1 MPKNEEVSLA
11 SLGIQMP
18 YSMQA
23 EQSVL
28 GAALVDETVLNR
40 LITDMEP
47 EMFYS
52 DQNRAIYETM
62 RSLYTESEAVD
73 IVTLVNALAS
83 NKTFASADDAKVY
96 LARIAETLPSVSNV
110 DSYFKIVKEKYQGR
124 RLIDAAR
131 SILNETASGED
142 ADLLLESAEQKI
154 YDIRSGRDK
163 SGVKTIRESI
173 LEVIDTMQKLSGADR
188 DKFAGIPTGF
198 NYLDTVLTGLG
209 RSDLIILAA
218 RPGMGK
224 TSFALNIATNV
235 ARQQKVPTIIFSLE
249 MTCEQLTDRILSS
262 TANIDSQAF
271 RTGRLNNSDWNDFA
285 QATSLL
291 YNAPIYMDDSSGISV
306 PEIKAKIRSINQEPK
321 KEKIGLVIIDYLQ
334 LMQSAKRTESRVQ
347 DISDITRNLKIMAK
361 ELNVPVIA
369 LSQLSRAAEK
379 TTGRS
384 DHRPQ
389 LSDLRDSGSIEQDAD
404 IVLFLYR
411 AAYYNAQNGEE
422 NQANENEA
430 ECIVA
435 KNRHGETSVVR
446 LGWDGA
452 HTRFSNLDVTHEF

>member
-306 PEIKAKIRSINQEPK
+306 PEIKAKIRTINQDPK

-334 LMQSAKRTESRVQ
+334 L
-347 DISDITRNLKIMAK
+347 NLKIMAK

>member
-235 ARQQKVPTIIFSLE
+235 ARQQKVPTIIFQSGNDLRAADGPHSFQHGE
-249 MTCEQLTDRILSS
+249 HRQPGIPHGPSEQL
-262 TANIDSQAF
+262 
-271 RTGRLNNSDWNDFA
+271 RLERFCPGHIA
-285 QATSLL
+285 A
-291 YNAPIYMDDSSGISV
+291 
-306 PEIKAKIRSINQEPK
+306 
-321 KEKIGLVIIDYLQ
+321 LQ
-334 LMQSAKRTESRVQ
+334 
-347 DISDITRNLKIMAK
+347 
-361 ELNVPVIA
+361 
-369 LSQLSRAAEK
+369 
-379 TTGRS
+379 RS
-384 DHRPQ
+384 DLHGRFLRYLGAGDQGKNPHDQPGSQEGKNRARYHRLPA
-389 LSDLRDSGSIEQDAD
+389 AD
-404 IVLFLYR
+404 
-411 AAYYNAQNGEE
+411 
-422 NQANENEA
+422 A
-430 ECIVA
+430 ECQ
-435 KNRHGETSVVR
+435 
-446 LGWDGA
+446 A
-452 HTRFSNLDVTHEF
+452 HREPRAGDQ

>member
-271 RTGRLNNSDWNDFA
+271 RTGRLNITSISTCALPRPSKQA
-285 QATSLL
+285 QA
-291 YNAPIYMDDSSGISV
+291 
-306 PEIKAKIRSINQEPK
+306 NQSP
-321 KEKIGLVIIDYLQ
+321 L
-334 LMQSAKRTESRVQ
+334 
-347 DISDITRNLKIMAK
+347 
-361 ELNVPVIA
+361 PV
-369 LSQLSRAAEK
+369 
-379 TTGRS
+379 
-384 DHRPQ
+384 D
-389 LSDLRDSGSIEQDAD
+389 
-404 IVLFLYR
+404 VY
-411 AAYYNAQNGEE
+411 
-422 NQANENEA
+422 
-430 ECIVA
+430 
-435 KNRHGETSVVR
+435 SVVR
-446 LGWDGA
+446 HSYQHPFFLYLPLVSYLKALVNVATIAAIVAVMELIPIISESWRRFLSDFVGTTISHPGWIKSLSLFLA
-452 HTRFSNLDVTHEF
+452 RATVPFR

>member
-1 MPKNEEVSLA
+1 
-11 SLGIQMP
+11 MP

-235 ARQQKVPTIIFSLE
+235 ARQQKVPTII
-249 MTCEQLTDRILSS
+249 
-262 TANIDSQAF
+262 
-271 RTGRLNNSDWNDFA
+271 
-285 QATSLL
+285 
-291 YNAPIYMDDSSGISV
+291 SV
-306 PEIKAKIRSINQEPK
+306 WK
-321 KEKIGLVIIDYLQ
+321 
-334 LMQSAKRTESRVQ
+334 
-347 DISDITRNLKIMAK
+347 
-361 ELNVPVIA
+361 
-369 LSQLSRAAEK
+369 
-379 TTGRS
+379 
-384 DHRPQ
+384 
-389 LSDLRDSGSIEQDAD
+389 
-404 IVLFLYR
+404 
-411 AAYYNAQNGEE
+411 
-422 NQANENEA
+422 
-430 ECIVA
+430 
-435 KNRHGETSVVR
+435 
-446 LGWDGA
+446 
-452 HTRFSNLDVTHEF
+452 

>member
-209 RSDLIILAA
+209 RSDPDYSGRPPRYGQDIVCAEHCNKRCPPAEGADDHFQSGNDLRAA
-218 RPGMGK
+218 DGPHSFQHGEHRQPGIPHGP
-224 TSFALNIATNV
+224 S
-235 ARQQKVPTIIFSLE
+235 
-249 MTCEQLTDRILSS
+249 EQL
-262 TANIDSQAF
+262 
-271 RTGRLNNSDWNDFA
+271 RLERFCPGHVA
-285 QATSLL
+285 A
-291 YNAPIYMDDSSGISV
+291 
-306 PEIKAKIRSINQEPK
+306 
-321 KEKIGLVIIDYLQ
+321 LQ
-334 LMQSAKRTESRVQ
+334 
-347 DISDITRNLKIMAK
+347 
-361 ELNVPVIA
+361 
-369 LSQLSRAAEK
+369 
-379 TTGRS
+379 RS
-384 DHRPQ
+384 DLHGRF
-389 LSDLRDSGSIEQDAD
+389 LRHLGAGDQGKNSHDQPGSQEGKNRARYYRLPSAD
-404 IVLFLYR
+404 
-411 AAYYNAQNGEE
+411 
-422 NQANENEA
+422 A
-430 ECIVA
+430 ECQ
-435 KNRHGETSVVR
+435 
-446 LGWDGA
+446 A
-452 HTRFSNLDVTHEF
+452 HREPRAGDQ

>member
-306 PEIKAKIRSINQEPK
+306 PEIKAKIRTINQDPK

-334 LMQSAKRTESRVQ
+334 LMQSAKRTE
-347 DISDITRNLKIMAK
+347 
-361 ELNVPVIA
+361 NVPVIA

>member
-291 YNAPIYMDDSSGISV
+291 YNAPIYI
-306 PEIKAKIRSINQEPK
+306 
-321 KEKIGLVIIDYLQ
+321 
-334 LMQSAKRTESRVQ
+334 
-347 DISDITRNLKIMAK
+347 
-361 ELNVPVIA
+361 
-369 LSQLSRAAEK
+369 
-379 TTGRS
+379 
-384 DHRPQ
+384 
-389 LSDLRDSGSIEQDAD
+389 
-404 IVLFLYR
+404 
-411 AAYYNAQNGEE
+411 
-422 NQANENEA
+422 
-430 ECIVA
+430 
-435 KNRHGETSVVR
+435 
-446 LGWDGA
+446 
-452 HTRFSNLDVTHEF
+452 

>member
-1 MPKNEEVSLA
+1 
-11 SLGIQMP
+11 
-18 YSMQA
+18 
-23 EQSVL
+23 
-28 GAALVDETVLNR
+28 
-40 LITDMEP
+40 
-47 EMFYS
+47 
-52 DQNRAIYETM
+52 
-62 RSLYTESEAVD
+62 
-73 IVTLVNALAS
+73 
-83 NKTFASADDAKVY
+83 
-96 LARIAETLPSVSNV
+96 
-110 DSYFKIVKEKYQGR
+110 
-124 RLIDAAR
+124 
-131 SILNETASGED
+131 
-142 ADLLLESAEQKI
+142 
-154 YDIRSGRDK
+154 
-163 SGVKTIRESI
+163 
-173 LEVIDTMQKLSGADR
+173 MQKLSGADR

-306 PEIKAKIRSINQEPK
+306 PEIKAKIRTINQDPK

-347 DISDITRNLKIMAK
+347 EISDITRNLKIMAK

-379 TTGRS
+379 TTAARTTGPSFPTCATPALSSRMPTS
-384 DHRPQ
+384 CCSSTARPTTMPRTARKIRPMRMRP
-389 LSDLRDSGSIEQDAD
+389 SAS
-404 IVLFLYR
+404 
-411 AAYYNAQNGEE
+411 
-422 NQANENEA
+422 
-430 ECIVA
+430 
-435 KNRHGETSVVR
+435 
-446 LGWDGA
+446 
-452 HTRFSNLDVTHEF
+452 